1 MMRAPTISS
10 DLKAADDLQEAIS
23 LIWML
28 DAGVRGLGLDLE
40 SPDGR
45 AAPAWRTPSS
55 LWSKSSREWASSWR
69 HIGPGG
75 TNEVPTSTPY

>member
-45 AAPAWRTPSS
+45 ACAGMANTFELVVEKLKGVGEQLEAYRAGRD
-55 LWSKSSREWASSWR
+55 K
-69 HIGPGG
+69 
-75 TNEVPTSTPY
+75 